1 MKLIVG
7 QQLPKSNEWQDFLY
21 NHLISDDLLEKAT
34 VSKDI
39 YVTKRQFWYSK
50 NSILPLSL

>member
-21 NHLISDDLLEKAT
+21 NHLISDGVLEKAT

-39 YVTKRQFWYSK
+39 YATKGQF
-50 NSILPLSL
+50 

>member
-39 YVTKRQFWYSK
+39 YVTKR
-50 NSILPLSL
+50 

>member
-21 NHLISDDLLEKAT
+21 NYLISDDLL
-34 VSKDI
+34 
-39 YVTKRQFWYSK
+39 
-50 NSILPLSL
+50 